1 MAGPIPVTRA
11 RRCWYWQHL
20 AATRRVR
27 LLEASDDFARLW
39 RSGDI
44 APPGSRI
51 KVVRH
56 ASVGEIRL
64 TSTSMLVSGAPETR
78 VVVYTPCDEEGR
90 DHVRRVRTLHDPLIG
105 CPPHAKPLSVMRA
118 EQAAAKET
126 VPAAARAPE
135 VETAPAAERAA
146 ESSAESS
153 DPASL

>member
-1 MAGPIPVTRA
+1 M
-11 RRCWYWQHL
+11 
-20 AATRRVR
+20 
-27 LLEASDDFARLW
+27 
-39 RSGDI
+39 
-44 APPGSRI
+44 
-51 KVVRH
+51 VRH

-78 VVVYTPCDEEGR
+78 IVVYTPCDEESR

-126 VPAAARAPE
+126 VPAARAPE

-146 ESSAESS
+146 GSCAESS